1 MGLLFI
7 PFVAKA
13 ATPTPVSTS
22 TPQPHLTINS
32 SGIHDCKGQP
42 SIQGVTINAS
52 NVTLQNCD
60 ISTQANEPGVLINAD
75 NVTVQKNYIHE
86 LCQGGIVVNSGV
98 TGTQIR
104 NNRIWRAS
112 MAGITLQGTNGLV
125 DSNEIWDTVQHPQR
139 QGGIYSGC
147 TDLNGAD
154 ADGIRY
160 FGSGH
165 TISNNYIH
173 DIANDWGSKR
183 NHNPHTDCFQTWGPA
198 ANITVTD
205 NSCLWAGTTGH
216 EYCEHEG
223 LNGKTTSNISFDHN
237 LFANGTNGCMFE
249 TSTSGGIAFT
259 NNTFVNTLTES
270 VLIKSTL
277 GGNSITNNIFYDDD
291 LTGRDGV
298 GCAEGATTISNND
311 WYNENGAYGTYCS
324 IATSRLNPQF
334 VAPGSFTN
342 PSTFQTGNYHLQ
354 ATSPVSGL
362 GYTR

>member
-1 MGLLFI
+1 
-7 PFVAKA
+7 
-13 ATPTPVSTS
+13 
-22 TPQPHLTINS
+22 
-32 SGIHDCKGQP
+32 
-42 SIQGVTINAS
+42 VTINAS

-60 ISTQANEPGVLINAD
+60 ISTQANEPGVLINAN

-173 DIANDWGSKR
+173 DIANDWGSPR
-183 NHNPHTDCFQTWGPA
+183 NLNPHTDCFQTWGPA
-198 ANITVTD
+198 THITVTG
-205 NSCLWAGTTGH
+205 NSCLWVPATASTGR

-223 LNGKTTSNISFDHN
+223 LNGNTTSNISFDHN
-237 LFANGTNGCMFE
+237 LFVNGGNACQFKA
-249 TSTSGGIAFT
+249 STSGGFTFT
-259 NNTFVNTLTES
+259 NNTFVNSLRES
-270 VLIKSTL
+270 LIIKTAS
-277 GGNSITNNIFYDDD
+277 GGNSIVNNIFYDND
-291 LTGRDGV
+291 LTGGDGV
-298 GCAEGATTISNND
+298 GCAVGATTIANND
-311 WYNENGAYGTYCS
+311 WYNENGAYGTYCT

-334 VAPGSFTN
+334 VAPGSSTN
-342 PSTFQTGNYHLQ
+342 PSTFQKGNYHLQ
-354 ATSPVSGL
+354 GTSPVSRL
-362 GYTR
+362 GYAP